1 MDGNVF
7 MANKVPKGEYHF
19 TILYQELSFSKMVI
33 LERESTCP
41 EDIKA
46 CREVHSGLEKCQK
59 VNATS

>member
-19 TILYQELSFSKMVI
+19 TMLYQELFFSKTVI

-41 EDIKA
+41 EDIEA
-46 CREVHSGLEKCQK
+46 CREVHS
-59 VNATS
+59 